1 MVSGGSRQEAG
12 RKPGRKNFKKSS
24 TVQKNILVFTP
35 VARKPKETNHNST
48 PKGRA
53 QEKITVRQEDL
64 TSADSMAKEKNFERI
79 GNGKPQGHLT
89 AASDGH
95 FTSSDH
101 SFTAYV

>member
-1 MVSGGSRQEAG
+1 V
-12 RKPGRKNFKKSS
+12 RKRK
-24 TVQKNILVFTP
+24 LL
-35 VARKPKETNHNST
+35 
-48 PKGRA
+48 
-53 QEKITVRQEDL
+53 VRQEDL
-64 TSADSMAKEKNFERI
+64 TAAGSMAKEKNFERI